1 MSTSTL
7 TAANHR
13 RQLQE
18 LLDETQERI
27 IRLRSDY
34 DYLEC
39 TGTDVGA
46 GDDEGGSESDG
57 TFVERDRLR
66 AQIAED
72 LELVEQIEAALDRA
86 QGRSWRNC
94 VTCGNP
100 IGEERLKALPTTD
113 VCVSCKAIGGGW

>member
-1 MSTSTL
+1 MSSTL

-18 LLDETQERI
+18 LFEETQERI
-27 IRLRSDY
+27 VRLRADF
-34 DYLEC
+34 DELEG

-57 TFVERDRLR
+57 TFVERDRIR

-72 LELVEQIEAALDRA
+72 LELLEQIEGALDRA
-86 QGRSWRNC
+86 QGRTWRSC
-94 VTCGNP
+94 ATCGNP
-100 IGEERLKALPTTD
+100 IGEERLKALPTTKL
-113 VCVSCKAIGGGW
+113 CVSCKAIGGGWS

>member
-1 MSTSTL
+1 MSSTL

-13 RQLQE
+13 RHLQG
-18 LLDETQERI
+18 LLEETEERI
-27 IRLRSDY
+27 VRLRKDY
-34 DYLEC
+34 DELEG

-57 TFVERDRLR
+57 TFVERDRIR

-72 LELVEQIEAALDRA
+72 LELIEQIETALNRA
-86 QGRSWRNC
+86 QSRTWRNC
-94 VTCGNP
+94 TNCGNP

-113 VCVSCKAIGGGW
+113 LCVSCKAIGGGW